1 MDTIQTS
8 EPIIKTDVLGRI
20 KTPVARREQL
30 IDEFERSGLS
40 GCKFAELAGLKYQ
53 TFATW
58 VQKRRRKNGTYAK
71 LPAKRSRRVDSVRWL
86 EAVLQEAHDSKTG
99 LKESIVLELRG
110 GGRVEISHAKQ
121 LPLAAALLR
130 QLESPVGQPTC

>member
-1 MDTIQTS
+1 MDTKEGS
-8 EPIIKTDVLGRI
+8 EAILKTDVLGRI
-20 KTPVARREQL
+20 KTPAARREQL

-71 LPAKRSRRVDSVRWL
+71 LPTKRSQRADSVRWL
-86 EAVLQEAHDSKTG
+86 EAVVQEAQDSKPRM
-99 LKESIVLELRG
+99 KESIILELRG

-121 LPLAAALLR
+121 LPLAAGLLR
-130 QLESPVGQPTC
+130 ELESPCQQPTC

>member
-1 MDTIQTS
+1 MDTIPGS

-20 KTPVARREQL
+20 KTPAARREQL

-71 LPAKRSRRVDSVRWL
+71 LPAKRSQRSDSVRWL
-86 EAVLQEAHDSKTG
+86 EAVVQEAHDSKTG
-99 LKESIVLELRG
+99 SKELIVLELRG
-110 GGRVEISHAKQ
+110 GGRVEISHTKQ
-121 LPLAAALLR
+121 LRLAAALLR
-130 QLESPVGQPTC
+130 ELESPCSQPSC

>member
-1 MDTIQTS
+1 MDTTQDT

-20 KTPVARREQL
+20 KTPAARRERL
-30 IDEFERSGLS
+30 LDEFERSGLS

-71 LPAKRSRRVDSVRWL
+71 LPAKRSQRSESVRWL
-86 EAVLQEAHDSKTG
+86 EAVVQEAQDSNAA

-110 GGRVEISHAKQ
+110 GGRVELSHAKQ

-130 QLESPVGQPTC
+130 ELENPCAQSSC

>member
-86 EAVLQEAHDSKTG
+86 EAVVQEAHDSKTG

>member
-1 MDTIQTS
+1 METIQTS

-20 KTPVARREQL
+20 KTPAARREQL

-86 EAVLQEAHDSKTG
+86 EAVVQEAHDSKTG

>member
-1 MDTIQTS
+1 MDMTQTS
-8 EPIIKTDVLGRI
+8 EPIIRTDVLGRI
-20 KTPVARREQL
+20 KTPAARREQL

-71 LPAKRSRRVDSVRWL
+71 LPAKRSQRADSVRWL
-86 EAVLQEAHDSKTG
+86 EAVVQEAQDSKAG

-110 GGRVEISHAKQ
+110 GGRVELSHAKQ

-130 QLESPVGQPTC
+130 ELESPSRQPAC

>member
-20 KTPVARREQL
+20 KTPAARREQL
-30 IDEFERSGLS
+30 LDEFERSGLS

-58 VQKRRRKNGTYAK
+58 LQKRRRRKGTSAR
-71 LPAKRSRRVDSVRWL
+71 LPTKRSQRSDSMRWL
-86 EAVLQEAHDSKTG
+86 EAVVQEAHDSKAG
-99 LKESIVLELRG
+99 LKESLVLELRG
-110 GGRVEISHAKQ
+110 GGRVELSHAKQ

-130 QLESPVGQPTC
+130 ELEHSGTHIPC

>member
-20 KTPVARREQL
+20 KTPAARREQL

-71 LPAKRSRRVDSVRWL
+71 VPAKRNQSAESVRWL
-86 EAVLQEAHDSKTG
+86 EAVVQEAQDSKTG
-99 LKESIVLELRG
+99 LKESIVLELRV
-110 GGRVEISHAKQ
+110 GGRMEISHSKQ
-121 LPLAAALLR
+121 LPLAAGLLR
-130 QLESPVGQPTC
+130 ELESPCRQPTC

>member
-20 KTPVARREQL
+20 KTPAVRREQL

-58 VQKRRRKNGTYAK
+58 VQKRRRKNGTYTT
-71 LPAKRSRRVDSVRWL
+71 LPAKRSQRSDSVRWL
-86 EAVLQEAHDSKTG
+86 EAVVQEAHDSKAA

-130 QLESPVGQPTC
+130 ELESPCRQPTC

>member
-1 MDTIQTS
+1 MDTIQVT

-20 KTPVARREQL
+20 KTPAARREQL
-30 IDEFERSGLS
+30 LDEFERSGLS
-40 GCKFAELAGLKYQ
+40 GCKFAELAGIKYS

-58 VQKRRRKNGTYAK
+58 GQKRRRARGTYGALK
-71 LPAKRSRRVDSVRWL
+71 APAKAAEQVRWL
-86 EAVLQEAHDSKTG
+86 EAVVQEAHDFKVA

-110 GGRVEISHAKQ
+110 GGRVEISHPKQ

-130 QLESPVGQPTC
+130 ELEKPCQQPSC